1 MRRLSFAILPACAL
15 LFVVRRELIVTLFT
29 EAYAD
34 SAQIFAIYL
43 IVMLTQVVLT
53 SSIMRSIADFRYFRL
68 KFNLAQ
74 IPLACVALYTGIK
87 LGGLAGAAAATAC
100 MSVFDVAIGV
110 TAISRK
116 LGMKRKDLR
125 QIAPVANAAP
135 AIIVA
140 MIASSAIRTLITPTH
155 PIIILGACAIVFAAV
170 YIVGAILFGAL
181 TPEDKDAIYRQAQ
194 RLSKKFTSEEISKS
208 SRVEDQGS
216 KIEDIVIADKATL
229 DPQPSIIDHRSSI
242 IDFTAED
249 KARAVLQVL
258 QNPGSEARICGELQI
273 DESLLSNWKEQF
285 TKLASSV
292 FEEKQQA
299 DTDADAEE
307 RVAELERLVGRLRRE
322 LESERIAELERLV
335 GRLVLELE
343 ESKKESAI
351 LGAPVRKNGKH

>member
-1 MRRLSFAILPACAL
+1 
-15 LFVVRRELIVTLFT
+15 
-29 EAYAD
+29 
-34 SAQIFAIYL
+34 
-43 IVMLTQVVLT
+43 
-53 SSIMRSIADFRYFRL
+53 
-68 KFNLAQ
+68 
-74 IPLACVALYTGIK
+74 
-87 LGGLAGAAAATAC
+87 
-100 MSVFDVAIGV
+100 V

-140 MIASSAIRTLITPTH
+140 MIASSAVRTLITPTH